1 MDMDDISV
9 LKADID
15 RKLEKEMY
23 NLSVLKE
30 SLNKSNTNT
39 QNMLA
44 ILNSFETRLCKLENT
59 ILPVYQETENLRRRQ
74 ENIDKTMSTLDNVL
88 GYYHIAKDLEFAIKE
103 GPIASGLEKYL
114 EHMESVLKAVRYFKD
129 HNPGSLELT
138 EVVQLFE
145 DGKEVLGKEFESQL
159 SRYGK
164 PVPPILILDML
175 GTDEELQSGNGEPDI
190 LEHLPE
196 KVAKE
201 LGDISRWLVTNGNTT
216 NFLNVYTSSRS
227 DILVRSLHGL
237 KEHLKSASGSS
248 NCGYTQHSPALTGKI
263 RPTKEMTPWKALK
276 FPGYLK
282 KASTSLIKSSFESG
296 HRRTGSS
303 TEGVKEDPAEIEVEF
318 YITEMTAL
326 LKLMQSEAQLMN
338 GIIPEKYQRME
349 FDKVILRALEMVV
362 SEGEAIA
369 TNAKKNI
376 ARHEYTSVLSIFPIV
391 QHLRCIKPQ
400 FDLTLEGCQAPTRSK
415 LASLLSVLDSTG
427 AKALDDFIE
436 NIKIDPEKVSNMP
449 KDGTVH
455 ELTNHTIIFLVQ
467 LKEYAETAGAMLMKY
482 GVSTVVFSFTVSFL
496 ATDPSAPSVGKDTE
510 KSKLKLADYIT
521 KVLSELGLNLTNK
534 SETYSD
540 QTLKY
545 IFLLNNYNYIIK
557 SLKTSGLL
565 DFIHLWNKDVGTF
578 YDNNITEQKKNYSQ
592 SWSRVLHYILEVH
605 KPISVQR
612 AQQPELAKLKDK
624 ERQNIKDKFTGFNKE
639 LEEIYR
645 IQKSYA
651 IPDLDLRQSLKKEN
665 KDYILPMYQMFRDKY
680 TQLNF
685 TKNPDKY
692 IKYSVEDV
700 GKMIDKFFDASA

>member
-1 MDMDDISV
+1 MDTDDISV

-15 RKLEKEMY
+15 SKLEKEMY

-39 QNMLA
+39 QNMLS
-44 ILNSFETRLCKLENT
+44 ILNSFETRLRKLENT
-59 ILPVYQETENLRRRQ
+59 IVPVYQETENLRRRQ
-74 ENIDKTMSTLDNVL
+74 ENIDKTMATLDNVL
-88 GYYHIAKDLEFAIKE
+88 GYYHVAKDLECVIKE
-103 GPIASGLEKYL
+103 GPLASGLDKYL
-114 EHMESVLKAVRYFKD
+114 EHMECVLKAVRYFTE
-129 HNPGSLELT
+129 HNPLELT
-138 EVVQLFE
+138 EVTRLFQ
-145 DGKEVLGKEFESQL
+145 DGKEALGKEFRSQL

-164 PVPPILILDML
+164 PVPPIIILDML
-175 GTDEELQSGNGEPDI
+175 GTDEELQSGNGEVEVM
-190 LEHLPE
+190 EHLPE
-196 KVAKE
+196 KVGRE
-201 LGDISRWLVTNGNTT
+201 LGEIARWLVTNGNTT
-216 NFLNVYTSSRS
+216 DFLNVYTTSRS
-227 DILVRSLHGL
+227 GILVRSLQGL

-248 NCGYTQHSPALTGKI
+248 NSGHLQHSPALTGKI

-276 FPGYLK
+276 IHGYLK
-282 KASTSLIKSSFESG
+282 RASTSLIKSPFESG

-303 TEGVKEDPAEIEVEF
+303 TEGVKEDPAEIEIEF

-338 GIIPEKYQRME
+338 GIIPTKYQRME
-349 FDKVILRALEMVV
+349 FDKVILQALEMVV

-369 TNAKKNI
+369 GNAKKNI
-376 ARHEYTSVLSIFPIV
+376 NRHEYTSVLSIFPIV
-391 QHLRCIKPQ
+391 QHLRSIKPQ
-400 FDLTLEGCQAPTRSK
+400 FDLTLEGCQAPTRAK

-427 AKALDDFIE
+427 AKALEDFIE
-436 NIKIDPEKVSNMP
+436 NIKIDPEKASNMP

-467 LKEYAETAGAMLMKY
+467 LKEYAETAGAMLVKY
-482 GVSTVVFSFTVSFL
+482 
-496 ATDPSAPSVGKDTE
+496 AADPSVPTTNKDAE

-534 SETYSD
+534 AETYSD
-540 QTLKY
+540 PTMKQ

-557 SLKTSGLL
+557 SLKGSGLL
-565 DFIHLWNKDVGTF
+565 DFIHLWNKDVEAY
-578 YDNNITEQKKNYSQ
+578 YDEKINEHKKNYSQ

-612 AQQPELAKLKDK
+612 AQHPELAKLKDK

-639 LEEIYR
+639 IEEIFR

-651 IPDLDLRQSLKKEN
+651 IPDLELRQSLKQEN
-665 KDYILPMYQMFRDKY
+665 KNYILPMYQMFHDKY
-680 TQLNF
+680 TRLNF

-692 IKYSVEDV
+692 IKYSMDDV
-700 GKMIDKFFDASA
+700 GRMIDKFFDASA